1 MARSELAY
9 PRHGRPLLPAVLVPY
24 FGDEVLPGEMALKA
38 GLRPGTRLRDLGED
52 LWTDVTNDQIGALVA
67 YVTSVVRN
75 GTAAHRLTG
84 AKERLFGQP
93 IALDALRISQRA
105 RNALIRHGVAR
116 HGLVHP
122 VQLRDLAEAR
132 HVGGTTLLQITAA
145 EEEALERGFGQA
157 QNTIIEHDAS
167 PTARPDGPR
176 PSRAVRREAARLGK
190 RRWSRK
196 LSHADPRVG
205 REVSGLVPGAVTAFA
220 AAELLSEIKYDPA
233 VARHKAEAIRHLV
246 ARGDALA
253 RLPLEDEL
261 DGILEALTTSEHQRM
276 ALRRRFGWGG
286 LPPSTLEVASE
297 QIGVTRER
305 VRQIEAK
312 FRKRLAHAW
321 TPALDR
327 ALRIVSST
335 KFGTAG
341 QLLDSL
347 REAKVI
353 RTDFSLASLIRAAIL
368 FGRAVPDLI
377 EHEGVLA
384 PADFARAVGDVQ
396 SAARRLTDH
405 WGTTTVAELMSVL
418 ADNGAALTEEVVR
431 KGLAA
436 IDEIHFLD
444 GECNWFW
451 MSGSKRNRLLNYVR
465 KIMSIAGS
473 IDVGELRDG
482 VGRHHRMRGFRPP
495 RAVLARLCAETGLY
509 RVEGE
514 RVFGTAE
521 LPDWRDVLSA
531 NEKWLAETLFEHG
544 PVMRRT
550 DLEDLVVG
558 EGGMNRSSFYIYI
571 TYSPILERFAP
582 GVYGLRGARISAA
595 EVSAMIPHV
604 VRSQVLREHGWT
616 KDRRIWIVYRLSAA
630 AVSTGVLS
638 VPAAL
643 APMLRGQFN
652 LVTTDG
658 AAMGTLTIEETRLW
672 GVSPFYRRRGVE
684 AGDHLLLV
692 FNTADL
698 SARVDVGDD
707 AIALEHQTGE

>member
-1 MARSELAY
+1 MARSGFAY
-9 PRHGRPLLPAVLVPY
+9 PRRGRPLLPAVLAPY
-24 FGDEVLPGEMALKA
+24 FGDELLPGEVASQA
-38 GLRPGTRLRDLGED
+38 GLKPGTRLRDLGEE
-52 LWTDVTNDQIGALVA
+52 LWMDVPMDQIAALVA
-67 YVTSVVRN
+67 YVTSVVRTS
-75 GTAAHRLTG
+75 TAAHRLVG
-84 AKERLFGQP
+84 AEERLFERP
-93 IALDALRISQRA
+93 LPLEALNISQRA
-105 RNALIRHGVAR
+105 RNALVRHGFAH
-116 HGLVHP
+116 HGLVHS
-122 VQLRDLAEAR
+122 VQLGELARAR
-132 HVGGTTLLQITAA
+132 NVGGTTLLQIAAA
-145 EEEALERGFGQA
+145 EEEVLEAGLGQLQPVKSGA
-157 QNTIIEHDAS
+157 ARPAD
-167 PTARPDGPR
+167 RPDGPR
-176 PSRAVRREAARLGK
+176 PSRAVSREAKRLAK
-190 RRWSRK
+190 RRWSKK
-196 LSHADPRVG
+196 LSLADPRLG
-205 REVSGLVPGAVTAFA
+205 REVSGLVPGAITAFA
-220 AAELLSEIKYDPA
+220 AADLLRAFTYDPA
-233 VARHKAEAIRHLV
+233 TARRKAEAVRRLV
-246 ARGDALA
+246 TQGDALA

-261 DGILEALTTSEHQRM
+261 AGILEALTTTEHQRV

-312 FRKRLAHAW
+312 FRKRLTGAW

-327 ALRIVSST
+327 ALRIVSGM

-353 RTDFSLASLIRAAIL
+353 RTDFSLASLIRAAVL

-377 EHEGVLA
+377 EREGVLA

-418 ADNGAALTEEVVR
+418 ADNGAALTEDVVR

-495 RAVLARLCAETGLY
+495 RAVLARLCAETGVY

-521 LPDWRDVLSA
+521 LPDWRDVLST

-550 DLEDLVVG
+550 DLEDLVVA

-571 TYSPILERFAP
+571 TYSPILERYAP

-698 SARVDVGDD
+698 SARVDVGDE